1 MNVIELIRKKRDGGE
16 LSASEIGELVRGV
29 VAGEVPD
36 FQTAAWLM
44 AVFFQG
50 LSDKETRDLALE
62 MAHSGE
68 MLDLSRLPGAV
79 DKHSTGGVGDKT
91 TMVVAPLAAA
101 AGVPVAKLSGRSL
114 GHTSGTIDRL
124 ESIPGFR
131 TNLSTEEM
139 LRQVERIGVAVAA
152 QTERLV
158 PADKKFYALRD
169 KTATVESVPLI
180 AASVM
185 SKKFAGGASSI
196 LLDVKCGRGAFMAT
210 LPEAKL
216 LAETMVAI
224 GKAAGRKT
232 RALITAMEQPLG
244 NAVGEAIEVGEALE
258 TLAGKGPEDFREL
271 CLLVASHMVYL
282 GGKAASPE
290 AAEKPL
296 ITLLDEGKVLDKFKQ
311 MVAAQ
316 GGEVEALK
324 DLNYFDAAKY
334 RTSLKADKSGFI
346 QGINAH
352 IVGEVGRDLVTNHR
366 GGILLLQKVGAKVNS
381 GDELALLLSDQEDR
395 FPEAGR
401 KLIAAYEIGDNPP
414 EMAPRLLM
422 PAIS

>member
-1 MNVIELIRKKRDGGE
+1 MNVTELIRRKREGAE
-16 LSASEIGELVRGV
+16 LSASEIGELVQGLV
-29 VAGEVPD
+29 KGEVPD
-36 FQTAAWLM
+36 YQMAAFLM

-50 LSDKETRDLALE
+50 LSGNETSALALA

-68 MLDLSRLPGAV
+68 MLDLSRFPGAV

-91 TMVVAPLAAA
+91 TMVVAPLVAA

-131 TNLSTEEM
+131 TDLSTEEM
-139 LRQVERIGVAVAA
+139 LRQVEQIGVAVAA

-158 PADKKFYALRD
+158 PADKKIYALRD

-185 SKKFAGGASSI
+185 SKKLAGGASGI

-224 GKAAGRKT
+224 GKAAGRKM

-258 TLAGKGPEDFREL
+258 TLAGRGPEDFREL

-282 GGKAASPE
+282 GGKAESPE
-290 AAEKPL
+290 AADKQL
-296 ITLLDEGKVLDKFKQ
+296 MALLDDGKALDKFKQ

-316 GGEVEALK
+316 GGEVKSL
-324 DLNYFDAAKY
+324 DNLDFFNDAKY
-334 RTSLKADKSGFI
+334 RIAIKADKDGFI
-346 QGINAH
+346 QKINAH
-352 IVGEVGRDLVTNHR
+352 TVGEVARDLVANHR
-366 GGILLLQKVGAKVNS
+366 GGIRLTRKVGEKVNS
-381 GDELALLLSDQEDR
+381 GDDLALLLADQEGKH
-395 FPEAGR
+395 AGAKQR
-401 KLIAAYEIGDNPP
+401 LATAYEIGETPP
-414 EMAPRLLM
+414 EILPLLLL
-422 PAIS
+422 PVIS